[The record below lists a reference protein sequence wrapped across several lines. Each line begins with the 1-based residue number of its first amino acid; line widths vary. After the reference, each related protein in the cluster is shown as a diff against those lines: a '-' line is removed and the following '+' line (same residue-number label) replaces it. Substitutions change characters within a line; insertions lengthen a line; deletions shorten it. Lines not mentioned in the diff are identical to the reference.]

1 MSTANHQNPA
11 LDRRAAV
18 DELLRERGTLLVVS
32 GLGGT
37 TWDVA
42 ASGDHARNFY
52 LWGGMGTAVS
62 VGLGLALAQ
71 PRHRVLVI
79 TGDGE
84 MLMGVGSLATVAAQA
99 PANLAIA
106 VIDNERYGETG
117 GQLTHTAHT
126 TSLTAMARG
135 AGIANSETLSSL
147 ADVSAFRQRF
157 TTAPGPHFADIKVA
171 SANAGMV
178 LPPRDG
184 VVIKHRFRTAVL
196 EGQRP

>member
-1 MSTANHQNPA
+1 MNDTTL
-11 LDRRAAV
+11 LDRRAVV
-18 DELLRERGTLLVVS
+18 DELLRERGALLVVS

-42 ASGDHARNFY
+42 ACGDHERNFY

-84 MLMGVGSLATVAAQA
+84 MLMGIGSLATVAAIM

-106 VIDNERYGETG
+106 VIDNRRYGETG
-117 GQLTHTAHT
+117 GQLTHTAMAT
-126 TSLTAMARG
+126 RLAAMARG
-135 AGIANSETLSSL
+135 AGVENAVTLTTL
-147 ADVSAFRQRF
+147 DEVAAFRTRF
-157 TTAPGPHFADIKVA
+157 ATSAGPHFADIEVA
-171 SANAGMV
+171 AANAGMV

-184 VVIKHRFRTAVL
+184 VVVKHRFRTALL
-196 EGQRP
+196 EGHRP